1 MGVGFSAM
9 VLLTYLRVRFFW
21 LPLHPL
27 GYVMASNQEMSDLW
41 APILI
46 CLFLKWIILRHGGIR
61 SYRRAVPFFLGLVL
75 GDYLM
80 GSIWSLLSVVL
91 NTNMYQ
97 FYP

>member
-1 MGVGFSAM
+1 
-9 VLLTYLRVRFFW
+9 VLLVYLRVRFFW

-27 GYVMASNQEMSDLW
+27 GYAMASNQEMSDLW

-46 CLFLKWIILRHGGIR
+46 CLLLKWLILKYGGIG

-75 GDYLM
+75 GDFLM
-80 GSIWSLLSVVL
+80 GMTWSLLSVAL
-91 NTNMYQ
+91 NIRMYQ

>member
-1 MGVGFSAM
+1 MLV
-9 VLLTYLRVRFFW
+9 YLRVRFLW

-27 GYVMASNQEMSDLW
+27 GYAMASNQEMSDLW

-46 CLFLKWIILRHGGIR
+46 CLSLKWIILKYGGIR
-61 SYRRAVPFFLGLVL
+61 SYRRAIPFFLGLVL
-75 GDYLM
+75 GDYLV

-91 NTNMYQ
+91 NINTYQ